1 VSSSKLSPVV
11 VVVTCLIMHQF
22 SVDILYKA
30 RDDSRALARAILDK
44 APWLWRLKI
53 DRVVVGLALQD
64 RDWHLKYQRLLK
76 ARALSDSKH
85 VAFQRLGRHL
95 KGSLNSLIQ
104 STAFAAFALKRPEA
118 LRVSDRVVRGDVRF
132 TGFGC
137 GTSVGGFQRGD
148 LGGKG
153 GGESRFTSEATLA
166 CVNHLLVV
174 RDVVRGESVNL
185 VHGLEGVQVAFPA
198 FQAGSTRLFVA
209 LLVFVVQGP
218 ARLVGL
224 ASKSWLRHVAEVAL
238 GVADF
243 AERHCS
249 LIR

>member
-1 VSSSKLSPVV
+1 
-11 VVVTCLIMHQF
+11 LIH
-22 SVDILYKA
+22 
-30 RDDSRALARAILDK
+30 SR
-44 APWLWRLKI
+44 
-53 DRVVVGLALQD
+53 G
-64 RDWHLKYQRLLK
+64 
-76 ARALSDSKH
+76 
-85 VAFQRLGRHL
+85 FE
-95 KGSLNSLIQ
+95 
-104 STAFAAFALKRPEA
+104 STAFAAIALKRPEA

-137 GTSVGGFQRGD
+137 GTSVGGFQRGN

-166 CVNHLLVV
+166 CVNHLLVI
-174 RDVVRGESVNL
+174 RDVVRGEAVNL
-185 VHGLEGVQVAFPA
+185 VQSLEGIQVAFPA
-198 FQAGSTRLFVA
+198 FQAGSTRLVVA

-224 ASKSWLRHVAEVAL
+224 ARKSWHRHVAEAAL

-243 AERHCS
+243 AERHS

>member
-1 VSSSKLSPVV
+1 
-11 VVVTCLIMHQF
+11 
-22 SVDILYKA
+22 
-30 RDDSRALARAILDK
+30 
-44 APWLWRLKI
+44 
-53 DRVVVGLALQD
+53 VVVGLALQD

-76 ARALSDSKH
+76 AGALSDLIRT
-85 VAFQRLGRHL
+85 AFRRHL
-95 KGSLNSLIQ
+95 KTGSLNSLIQ
-104 STAFAAFALKRPEA
+104 SRNRRNLDPRGFESTAFAAIAEVALKRPEA

-137 GTSVGGFQRGD
+137 GTSVGGFQCGD
-148 LGGKG
+148 LGCKG

-174 RDVVRGESVNL
+174 RDVVRGEAVNL
-185 VHGLEGVQVAFPA
+185 VETLEGVQVAFPA
-198 FQAGSTRLFVA
+198 FQAASARFFVA

-224 ASKSWLRHVAEVAL
+224 ASKSWLRHVAEAAL

-243 AERHCS
+243 AERHSS

>member
-1 VSSSKLSPVV
+1 
-11 VVVTCLIMHQF
+11 
-22 SVDILYKA
+22 
-30 RDDSRALARAILDK
+30 
-44 APWLWRLKI
+44 LKI

-64 RDWHLKYQRLLK
+64 RNRRNLKAILK

-95 KGSLNSLIQ
+95 KGTLNSLIQ
-104 STAFAAFALKRPEA
+104 SRNRRNLDPRGFTSTAFAAIAEVALKRPEA

-132 TGFGC
+132 TGFGG
-137 GTSVGGFQRGD
+137 GTSVGGFQRGN

-174 RDVVRGESVNL
+174 RDVVRGKAVNL
-185 VHGLEGVQVAFPA
+185 VETLEGFQVAFPA
-198 FQAGSTRLFVA
+198 FQAASTRFFVA

-224 ASKSWLRHVAEVAL
+224 ASKSWLRHVAEAAL